1 MGAMSRKVPS
11 AIHVSPS
18 KAVQRSERSKVMFA
32 AFKRMRLY
40 LIRVKL
46 GVNINRVKSPGE
58 CIPGAFHFQQCA
70 SDAVIHVEFD
80 RAGSHLPTG
89 NIGIFQ
95 LNIRSEER
103 RVGKECVSTCRSR
116 WSPYN

>member
-80 RAGSHLPTG
+80 RAGSHLSTG

-95 LNIRSEER
+95 LNIGRSEEHTSELPSLMR
-103 RVGKECVSTCRSR
+103 
-116 WSPYN
+116 N

>member
-46 GVNINRVKSPGE
+46 GVNINRVKRPGE

-70 SDAVIHVEFD
+70 SDRSDEHTSELQSLLRISY
-80 RAGSHLPTG
+80 AGFCLKKQKITYV
-89 NIGIFQ
+89 Q
-95 LNIRSEER
+95 E
-103 RVGKECVSTCRSR
+103 
-116 WSPYN
+116 